1 MHSKKGMALM
11 VVVSLFM
18 VLMII
23 LASMS
28 LVYQSNLRQTS
39 QQEENMKAYYL
50 ALSGI
55 ELAYSALIQNTN
67 TNPVANPIYY
77 YTLAFP
83 SSTTSPKVQEIELEG
98 GSVTVTASR
107 VSLDGEPW
115 IQIRAEGQT
124 DNAVS
129 RASTMRFLMENPA
142 VVSRENG

>member
-1 MHSKKGMALM
+1 MALL

-28 LVYQSNLRQTS
+28 FVYQNNLKQTR

-67 TNPVANPIYY
+67 TNPAADPVYY
-77 YTLAFP
+77 YTQAFP
-83 SSTTSPKVQEIELEG
+83 SGTTPPKVQDIELDG
-98 GSVTVTASR
+98 GEVTVTASR
-107 VSLDGEPW
+107 ILQDGEPW
-115 IQIRAEGQT
+115 IEIRAEGRT
-124 DNAVS
+124 DGAVS
-129 RASTMRFLMENPA
+129 RASTMRFLMANPA